1 MVWFLTYAWHAFSM
15 QNPTYVITFFLSS
28 AGLFTLK
35 ASISTVHF
43 SACPQTNCLFVF
55 TTIFKSGSTS
65 LEHVRIV
72 LYEKTQKHWSPK
84 CAHVSLKKDMEIIL
98 CCAFLS
104 LWSLLSFF
112 INCPLPM
119 SLQAANVATD
129 YSDTFTTKSTHREFL
144 SGTFHNQPNRWKT
157 DGKFQGFY
165 SEQFK

>member
-15 QNPTYVITFFLSS
+15 QNSTYVNTFFLSS

-43 SACPQTNCLFVF
+43 SACPQTNYLFVF

-119 SLQAANVATD
+119 SLQAANVS
-129 YSDTFTTKSTHREFL
+129 YRLFWYIYYKINPQGVSQWYL
-144 SGTFHNQPNRWKT
+144 SQLAKQMKDRWKIP
-157 DGKFQGFY
+157 GVLIWAI
-165 SEQFK
+165 

>member
-28 AGLFTLK
+28 AGLFTFK

-98 CCAFLS
+98 CCVFLS

-119 SLQAANVATD
+119 SLQAANVSYRLFW
-129 YSDTFTTKSTHREFL
+129 YSYYKINPQGVSQWYL
-144 SGTFHNQPNRWKT
+144 SQPAKQMKDRWKIP
-157 DGKFQGFY
+157 GVLLWAI
-165 SEQFK
+165 

>member
-43 SACPQTNCLFVF
+43 CACPQTNCLFVF

-72 LYEKTQKHWSPK
+72 LYEETQKHWSPK

-98 CCAFLS
+98 CCALLS

-112 INCPLPM
+112 INCPLPV
-119 SLQAANVATD
+119 SLQAANVS
-129 YSDTFTTKSTHREFL
+129 YRLFWYIYYKINPQGVSQWYL
-144 SGTFHNQPNRWKT
+144 SQPAKQMKDRWKIP
-157 DGKFQGFY
+157 GVLIWAI
-165 SEQFK
+165 